1 MSLLAG
7 VKVISKFILNKG
19 VKDAV
24 KKFGKESVDK
34 VMKSKTHK
42 EMINN
47 PPMTSGQKAVVGAS
61 AGTAAVGTAATG
73 YGYKTTS
80 DKMKEIKAEKKANG
94 GMMNK
99 GKKKGTEAEN
109 LKRIE
114 EQQKAQAIRAEE
126 ASKAVKSYAR
136 KKARKMKDGGSVEGQ
151 RLTRTVPP
159 QKGPNS
165 QGMRGTGAAISG
177 TKFKGVF

>member
-7 VKVISKFILNKG
+7 VKVISKFILNKW

-94 GMMNK
+94 GMVSR
-99 GKKKGTEAEN
+99 GTG
-109 LKRIE
+109 
-114 EQQKAQAIRAEE
+114 QAIR
-126 ASKAVKSYAR
+126 
-136 KKARKMKDGGSVEGQ
+136 G
-151 RLTRTVPP
+151 
-159 QKGPNS
+159 KG
-165 QGMRGTGAAISG
+165 
-177 TKFKGVF
+177 FKGVF

>member
-1 MSLLAG
+1 MALATG
-7 VKVISKFILNKG
+7 IKVISKFILNKG
-19 VKDAV
+19 VRDAV
-24 KKFGKESVDK
+24 KKFGKEAVDK

-42 EMINN
+42 EMIKN
-47 PPMTSGQKAVVGAS
+47 PPMTSGQKAVAGAS

-99 GKKKGTEAEN
+99 K
-109 LKRIE
+109 
-114 EQQKAQAIRAEE
+114 
-126 ASKAVKSYAR
+126 
-136 KKARKMKDGGSVEGQ
+136 
-151 RLTRTVPP
+151 LTKTVPP
-159 QKGPNS
+159 KKGPNS
-165 QGMRGTGAAISG
+165 QGMRGTGAAIRG

>member
-24 KKFGKESVDK
+24 KKFGKEAVDK

-42 EMINN
+42 EMIKN

-80 DKMKEIKAEKKANG
+80 DKMKEVKADLNKDGQISGYEKKRSMAIQKSMASNQPLRKSTDKKFM
-94 GMMNK
+94 GMTSYKENK
-99 GKKKGTEAEN
+99 
-109 LKRIE
+109 
-114 EQQKAQAIRAEE
+114 
-126 ASKAVKSYAR
+126 
-136 KKARKMKDGGSVEGQ
+136 
-151 RLTRTVPP
+151 
-159 QKGPNS
+159 
-165 QGMRGTGAAISG
+165 
-177 TKFKGVF
+177 